1 MKNLLLLLALLLP
14 LGLRAQSAPEI
25 HYETVRSAQY
35 QLQYRVPAGWDQVR
49 QATDTTVALTHLSPG
64 RDMMLYI
71 GQLRGAA
78 ERMTP
83 NQALYHLAEQFGV
96 SVNKQFATT
105 YNGIEFL
112 ETTGTGSRDG
122 QVLRYDAL
130 AARHRG
136 HVLLICVSGTPD
148 AFTTH
153 EPLVQ
158 NILHSIAPYKARREP
173 GR

>member
-49 QATDTTVALTHLSPG
+49 QVTDTTVALTHLSPG

-96 SVNKQFATT
+96 SVNKQFSTT

-136 HVLLICVSGTPD
+136 HVLLICV
-148 AFTTH
+148 
-153 EPLVQ
+153 
-158 NILHSIAPYKARREP
+158 
-173 GR
+173 